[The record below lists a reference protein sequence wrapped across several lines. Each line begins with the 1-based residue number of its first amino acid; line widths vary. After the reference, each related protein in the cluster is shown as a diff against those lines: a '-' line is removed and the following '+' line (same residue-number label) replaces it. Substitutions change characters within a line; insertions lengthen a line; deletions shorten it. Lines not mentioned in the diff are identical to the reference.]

1 MIISNNIAAQT
12 ILNESNRNLK
22 KSSKLAEK
30 LSTGTKITS
39 AGDDAAGYTIS
50 ERMRVKLR
58 ALNQDDN
65 NVKSGKDMLTVAS
78 GAVQSQMNILRTIKE
93 RVIDANNDT
102 NTDTD
107 RKIIQREIDEYY
119 DQMSIIAYDTDFNG
133 EKLLVGGKVDQV
145 VESWEIY
152 DHAVMAEDS
161 EIPGLL
167 PDATEPTLDKEPDPF
182 ATFGKDT
189 DNVQWDGYNK
199 IDDPEPPES
208 WAECA
213 ASNTNGA
220 NFVGGT
226 RGNSRIIEVDLSSYN
241 STAALDNISFRIT
254 ADGIIPRDFVL
265 TTDTSRNY
273 QRGEKIDISGCNT
286 ADDIVAR
293 IKATA
298 DSVQEI
304 SDAYDITVS
313 GAKITFT
320 TKKDGENTN
329 TKYDITGQ
337 KINEADITNEGHSS
351 APSTR
356 LTLINFSGGKDAVT
370 HTENIKYQDPQD
382 PDRWIDST
390 KTVTD
395 VPATNATCTI
405 NGISNVAAG
414 SGITINGLK
423 ETYLIFA
430 DDSSSLAYDDIK
442 HCYTIGKNFSG
453 NFSLEGIGFELS
465 GNTLKATAE
474 TAGSWGNNF
483 SFTDG
488 VTGKA
493 DVTIHYTAAQ
503 ELTGISVTQ
512 KGTNGNRAHWDMDL
526 SDYNNTDATKAEELI
541 KKYLGKTIGI
551 DSANIEFIDSGS
563 SAGMDALYK
572 ITTNTIDL
580 NNVRTAVA
588 GGTTAAE
595 AFKNLL
601 AGKMNTQAIKAAD
614 GAITG
619 IKIWANTIGEEGNSE
634 KMVSQTGELRHYTID
649 WQKWV
654 DTQNITDIPA
664 ALHEKGIRFY
674 CPTDGSQWVNVRF
687 VNGMTDND
695 DDRPDSG
702 TNKQDI
708 KTLTIDV
715 AGITDTKGLVE
726 KINDE
731 LGDYLANTYKHNF
744 LLASDPASGTTTIY
758 DRRRYTVRDKSGY
771 ALQEKGA
778 KIGTGIMDNV
788 IKSTRNVLVNEVI
801 IQHTD
806 KANMNIHLKIPQ
818 TSLDH
823 IFGYK
828 TSMRDIS
835 EYNVMTSDMREKL
848 LGVPPKKGI
857 LDRGI
862 QYLTDAQ
869 TLIGAQ
875 VNHLEVAKNN
885 IDTQN
890 ENLTAS
896 EPVIRDADMAATM
909 VEFTKYNILGQ
920 ASQSMLAQAN
930 QLPQRILELLQ

>member
-145 VESWEIY
+145 VESWEILKT
-152 DHAVMAEDS
+152 AVLAEDS
-161 EIPGLL
+161 EIQGLL
-167 PDATEPTLDKEPDPF
+167 PDATEGDLDGEPGPF
-182 ATFGKDT
+182 ATFGKDPN
-189 DNVQWDGYNK
+189 DSYDGYK
-199 IDDPEPPES
+199 IDDDPNPPES
-208 WAECA
+208 WSECA
-213 ASNTNGA
+213 VSNTNGA

-226 RGNSRIIEVDLSSYN
+226 PNQSTIIEMNLSSYN
-241 STAALDNISFRIT
+241 SVAALDNTSFRIET
-254 ADGIIPRDFVL
+254 SEGVGRIFVL
-265 TTDTSRNY
+265 TTDTTRDY
-273 QRGEKIDISGCNT
+273 QCGQKIDISGCAT
-286 ADDIVAR
+286 VDDVAAR
-293 IKATA
+293 IKAA
-298 DSVQEI
+298 AEGVKRIND
-304 SDAYDITVS
+304 DYDITVA
-313 GAKITFT
+313 GGTITFT
-320 TKKDGENTN
+320 TKSAGNIVNDDSKYYASGQNIQGGTVHVGANTGLQ
-329 TKYDITGQ
+329 IP
-337 KINEADITNEGHSS
+337 
-351 APSTR
+351 PS
-356 LTLINFSGGKDAVT
+356 FSGGKDGTSHLEWQPVNPADT
-370 HTENIKYQDPQD
+370 DLGYQWASV
-382 PDRWIDST
+382 PDT
-390 KTVTD
+390 
-395 VPATNATCTI
+395 PAEPATCTI
-405 NGISNVAAG
+405 KGINTLVGG
-414 SGITINGLK
+414 SGITIKGQG
-423 ETYLIFA
+423 TDAYLVFVDGDTGFA
-430 DDSSSLAYDDIK
+430 YNDANNY
-442 HCYTIGKNFSG
+442 YVIGKDFNGEFK
-453 NFSLEGIGFELS
+453 FAGITFNLS
-465 GNTLKATAE
+465 GGTLNAKAD
-474 TAGSWGNNF
+474 TAGTTGNSY
-483 SFTDG
+483 SFVDGIQHLPNITINYTD
-488 VTGKA
+488 A
-493 DVTIHYTAAQ
+493 LP
-503 ELTGISVTQ
+503 LTGIKKTQ
-512 KGTNGNRAHWDMDL
+512 EGKDGDTAHWDLDL
-526 SDYNNTDATKAEELI
+526 SAYNTTDAAMAEELI
-541 KKYLGKTIGI
+541 KKYVGKTIGAN
-551 DSANIEFIDSGS
+551 SANIEFIDSGS
-563 SAGMDALYK
+563 GSGMDALHK
-572 ITTNTIDL
+572 ITTNTTINL
-580 NNVRTAVA
+580 NDVRTAVA
-588 GGTTAAE
+588 GGKTAAE
-595 AFKNLL
+595 AFGNLL
-601 AGKMNTQAIKAAD
+601 SRYDNIETIKAAD
-614 GAITG
+614 GTITG
-619 IKIWANTIGEEGNSE
+619 VRFLSSKAGDEGNSD
-634 KMVSQTGELRHYTID
+634 KMVSQIGDLRHYTID
-649 WQKWV
+649 WQNWV
-654 DTQNITDIPA
+654 NTQNITDIPA

-687 VNGMTDND
+687 VNGLTDND

-702 TNKQDI
+702 TDKQDI
-708 KTLTIDV
+708 KTITIDV
-715 AGITDTKGLVE
+715 AGITDTEGLVE

-731 LGDYLANTYKHNF
+731 LGDYLANTYNHNF

-758 DRRRYTVRDKSGY
+758 DKRRYTVYNNGRYDY
-771 ALQEKGA
+771 QEKGA

-788 IKSTRNVLVNEVI
+788 VKSTRNVLVNEVV

-857 LDRGI
+857 LDNGI

-885 IDTQN
+885 IDTQS

-896 EPVIRDADMAATM
+896 ESVIRDADMAATM

-920 ASQSMLAQAN
+920 AAQSMLAQAN

>member
-145 VESWEIY
+145 VESWEVY

-167 PDATEPTLDKEPDPF
+167 TDAIEGDLDGEPGPF
-182 ATFGKDT
+182 ATFGKE
-189 DNVQWDGYNK
+189 NEKVKYDGYK
-199 IDDPEPPES
+199 QEVDDPNNWTEK
-208 WAECA
+208 A
-213 ASNTNGA
+213 ASDTNGA

-226 RGNSRIIEVDLSSYN
+226 KGKSNEIEIDLSSYN
-241 STAALDNISFRIT
+241 IAALDNTRFYIGSVGSIYSYFT
-254 ADGIIPRDFVL
+254 L

-273 QRGEKIDISGCNT
+273 RGVGHKIDISGCT
-286 ADDIVAR
+286 TTDEVVAR
-293 IKATA
+293 IKTA
-298 DSVQEI
+298 VESVQSI
-304 SDAYDITVS
+304 VNSYDIAVNGS
-313 GAKITFT
+313 KINFT
-320 TKKDGENTN
+320 TKADGKTTNNSPYSIVGQETRGGDETVDGHAAAANTGLSLG
-329 TKYDITGQ
+329 K
-337 KINEADITNEGHSS
+337 
-351 APSTR
+351 
-356 LTLINFSGGKDAVT
+356 FSGGADA
-370 HTENIKYQDPQD
+370 E
-382 PDRWIDST
+382 T
-390 KTVTD
+390 KTYWVDTTLPGSDLTTGYNKTD
-395 VPATNATCTI
+395 IIVPAKNAIYTI
-405 NGISNVAAG
+405 KGINNVVSG
-414 SGITINGLK
+414 SGITINGS
-423 ETYLIFA
+423 TTNYLVFVDGNSGITH
-430 DDSSSLAYDDIK
+430 DNTNNY
-442 HCYTIGKNFSG
+442 YTIGKNFSG
-453 NFSLEGIGFELS
+453 KFNLS
-465 GNTLKATAE
+465 GIEFNMSGGAIIATANS
-474 TAGSWGNNF
+474 AGRTGNNF

-488 VTGKA
+488 ISFVP
-493 DVTIHYTAAQ
+493 DVTTHYTA
-503 ELTGISVTQ
+503 TQ
-512 KGTNGNRAHWDMDL
+512 KLDGITNKQSGEDGDRAHWDMDL
-526 SDYNNTDATKAEELI
+526 SAYDTTDAAKTEELI
-541 KKYLGKTIGI
+541 KKYLGKTIGAN
-551 DSANIEFIDSGS
+551 SANIEFIDSGS
-563 SAGMDALYK
+563 SSGMDALYK
-572 ITTNTIDL
+572 ITKNTIDL
-580 NNVRTAVA
+580 NDVRTAVA
-588 GGTTAAE
+588 GGTTAAQ
-595 AFKNLL
+595 AFGELL
-601 AGKMNTQAIKAAD
+601 AGKSSNIKTIAAAD
-614 GAITG
+614 GTITG
-619 IKIWANTIGEEGNSE
+619 VKFLASQVGEKGNSE

-649 WQKWV
+649 WQNWV
-654 DTQNITDIPA
+654 NTQNITDIPA

-687 VNGMTDND
+687 VNGLNAND
-695 DDRPDSG
+695 ADRPASG
-702 TNKQDI
+702 TDKLDI

-715 AGITDTKGLVE
+715 AGITDTKSLVE
-726 KINDE
+726 KIDKE
-731 LGDYLANTYKHNF
+731 LGDYLVNTYNHN
-744 LLASDPASGTTTIY
+744 LLLTSDPASGTTTIY
-758 DRRRYTVRDKSGY
+758 DERRHTVMNNSGY
-771 ALQEKGA
+771 KQRQTKGA
-778 KIGTGIMDNV
+778 KIGTGLMDNV
-788 IKSTRNVLVNEVI
+788 AKSTRNVLVNEVI

-862 QYLTDAQ
+862 QYLADAQ

-896 EPVIRDADMAATM
+896 ESVIRDADMAATM

-920 ASQSMLAQAN
+920 AAQSMLAQAN